1 MTKFFY
7 ASVIAAMAML
17 SGAAGVT
24 TANGAVVIEGNEVDR
39 IATLRN
45 VSITKGEIS
54 GEVVNN
60 LRDTLRDVVLEIK
73 YSWRWRNEFHPGT
86 DDPGRTVYYNLVKEI
101 APGGSARFDYKPSP
115 PLTERGDGAFVIDV
129 KIAGFERVYR

>member
-1 MTKFFY
+1 MTKFFC
-7 ASVIAAMAML
+7 SLIVAALAMM
-17 SGAAGVT
+17 SSAGVT

-60 LRDTLRDVVLEIK
+60 LSDTLRDVVLEIK
-73 YSWRWRNEFHPGT
+73 YSWRWTNEFHPGT
-86 DDPGRTVYYNLVKEI
+86 DDPGRTDYYNLVQEI

-115 PLTERGDGAFVIDV
+115 PLKERGDGAFVIDV

>member
-7 ASVIAAMAML
+7 SLVIAALAMM
-17 SGAAGVT
+17 SSAGVT

-60 LRDTLRDVVLEIK
+60 LSDSLRDVVLEIK
-73 YSWRWRNEFHPGT
+73 YSWRWTNEFHPGT
-86 DDPGRTVYYNLVKEI
+86 DDPGKTVYYNLVQEI
-101 APGGSARFDYKPSP
+101 APGG
-115 PLTERGDGAFVIDV
+115 
-129 KIAGFERVYR
+129 